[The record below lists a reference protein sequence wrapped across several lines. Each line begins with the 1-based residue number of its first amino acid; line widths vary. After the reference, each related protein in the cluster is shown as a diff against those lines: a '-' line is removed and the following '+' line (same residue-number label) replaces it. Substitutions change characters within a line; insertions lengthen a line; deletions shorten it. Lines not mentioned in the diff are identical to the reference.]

1 MALVQLLLFVVSTS
15 TALLP
20 CAHGHDEQRMTAI
33 ATHEM
38 TSHDMTSHDMTSH
51 DMTSHDMTSHDARSH
66 SQPARHGAPATPD
79 ASCPWVVG
87 CVGMVQ
93 FTLDESWRS
102 VERPALRAAPIGA
115 VLRFVTV
122 DREIESPPPRA

>member
-15 TALLP
+15 TVLLP

-51 DMTSHDMTSHDARSH
+51 HARSH

-79 ASCPWVVG
+79 ASCSWVVG